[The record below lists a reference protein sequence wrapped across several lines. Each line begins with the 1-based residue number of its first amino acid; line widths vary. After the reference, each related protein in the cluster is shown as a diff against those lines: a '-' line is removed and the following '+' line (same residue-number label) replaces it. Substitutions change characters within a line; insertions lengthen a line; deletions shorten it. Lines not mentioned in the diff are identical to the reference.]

1 MISGEKLRLLR
12 NWKGLPQKQAAKL
25 LGISQPAYSKMEKK
39 KEINGLMLEKVKK
52 AFNCSDEDIDQLNNL
67 PPPPTDEI
75 ITPIL
80 QQMPFP
86 GHLSNFGLPLIP
98 HTSGYKDAPY

>member
-1 MISGEKLRLLR
+1 MLHQLVMIIGEIIHLLR

-52 AFNCSDEDIDQLNNL
+52 AFNCSDEYIDQLNNL
-67 PPPPTDEI
+67 P
-75 ITPIL
+75 
-80 QQMPFP
+80 
-86 GHLSNFGLPLIP
+86 HP
-98 HTSGYKDAPY
+98 H